1 MSSFNFTNDDGKTVD
16 SANLKGAQ
24 ADSNANLARAIKF
37 HAASQQIDV
46 SDVEITFDGTTG
58 IVTLSGSVPSA
69 STKNNLISVIGKV
82 AGVAA
87 VDADSLDVSGQ

>member
-1 MSSFNFTNDDGKTVD
+1 MSSFNVTNDDGKRVD
-16 SANLKGAQ
+16 SANPKGAQ
-24 ADSNANLARAIKF
+24 ADSNAGVARALRF

-58 IVTLSGSVPSA
+58 IVTLSGSVPYA
-69 STKNNLISVIGKV
+69 STKNNLISAIGNV

-87 VDADSLDVSGQ
+87 IDSDNLDVSGP